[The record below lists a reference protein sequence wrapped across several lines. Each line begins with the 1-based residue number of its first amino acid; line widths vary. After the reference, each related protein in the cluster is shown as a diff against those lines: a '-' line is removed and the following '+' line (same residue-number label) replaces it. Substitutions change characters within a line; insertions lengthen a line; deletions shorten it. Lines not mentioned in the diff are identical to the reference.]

1 MHKPSQKPSSIKY
14 SSINQPTPPK
24 KMIRAIDMIQDPE
37 TPAPTFTFYV
47 NYRSFLVSKSL
58 VLNMDDYVAQPYIR
72 PYDYVHIFNPT
83 TRKYIQ
89 ATVTFIE
96 SQADKKQ
103 FILTNI
109 ANKKYDPFE
118 VACIIRHF
126 DNSHFKHD
134 AEMSLNDMTTFMY
147 HINKDET
154 SVSNETLNENIVSVD
169 FNLSIAA
176 LEQAEAHYNECK
188 ETFKRCQNEFH
199 VQQEMWRAH
208 KQQEIHEQQQAFLE
222 QQQTLQTQQ
231 QAFLDQ
237 QQKALQRQQQ
247 AQYVPYQQNTPR
259 RAAQNSEAT
268 PQEFEHNQSKK
279 KRSHIKLKNK
289 KFRKLFEESIQEE
302 PQERNI
308 TNNNNFIGDR
318 MYGLTQL
325 TATDTPSF
333 KTSDDQYDENY

>member
-1 MHKPSQKPSSIKY
+1 
-14 SSINQPTPPK
+14 
-24 KMIRAIDMIQDPE
+24 MIRAIDMIQDPE
-37 TPAPTFTFYV
+37 TPAPTSTFYV
-47 NYRSFLVSKSL
+47 NYRSFLVPKSL
-58 VLNMDDYVAQPYIR
+58 VLNMDDYVAKPYTSQ
-72 PYDYVHIFNPT
+72 YDYVNIFNPT

-89 ATVTFIE
+89 ANVTFIE
-96 SQADKKQ
+96 SAADETQ
-103 FILTNI
+103 YILTNI

-118 VACIIRHF
+118 IACIIRHF
-126 DNSHFKHD
+126 DGTKFKHD
-134 AEMSLNDMTTFMY
+134 TEMSLTDMTTFMY

-154 SVSNETLNENIVSVD
+154 SVSNETPNENIVCVD
-169 FNLSIAA
+169 FHLSIAA

-208 KQQEIHEQQQAFLE
+208 QQQDFRDRQQTFME
-222 QQQTLQTQQ
+222 QQQTLKNRQQAFMDQQ
-231 QAFLDQ
+231 QAFIE
-237 QQKALQRQQQ
+237 QQQ

-259 RAAQNSEAT
+259 RCAHQQHSDAT